1 MSISDHE
8 RPALTADTVALREEA
23 GALRVL
29 LVKRG
34 RPPFEGSWA
43 LPGGFV
49 DAFELPEAAARR
61 ELAEETGLALGADV
75 PFALVGVY
83 GERGRDPRGWTVS
96 IAFVA
101 RVPKDAPAVAGS
113 DDAADARWFPAEAL
127 PRPLAFDHNVVVADA
142 LRAFDTYGR
151 SVLD

>member
-1 MSISDHE
+1 MGISDHE
-8 RPALTADTVALREEA
+8 RPALTADTVALREE
-23 GALRVL
+23 GGQLQVL

-34 RPPFEGSWA
+34 RPPFQGWWA

-61 ELAEETGLALGADV
+61 ELAEETGLVLGAGV

-96 IAFVA
+96 VVYVA
-101 RVPKDAPAVAGS
+101 RVPQNTPAVAGA
-113 DDAADARWFPAEAL
+113 DDAADARWFEVQAL
-127 PRPLAFDHNVVVADA
+127 PRPLAFDHDTVVADA
-142 LRAFDTYGR
+142 VEASQG
-151 SVLD
+151 